1 MTRLEDELRN
11 ALRREIPPEDFAAK
25 VLARAAQVAPARRHW
40 YWPALFK
47 TRGIRWAVAAAM
59 CMLLAVAGL
68 DYWNTQRERAR
79 GEQAKAQLMLA
90 LRITGS
96 KLQLAQQKVQEIQ
109 APRTNRN

>member
-11 ALRREIPPEDFAAK
+11 ALQREKAPDGFAAR
-25 VLARAAQVAPARRHW
+25 VLAKAAEQERVRPRW
-40 YWPALFK
+40 WSVLFEVHAF
-47 TRGIRWAVAAAM
+47 RWAAAGAL
-59 CMLLAVAGL
+59 CLILAVAGL
-68 DYWNTQRERAR
+68 EYWNARTERAR

-96 KLQLAQQKVQEIQ
+96 KLQLAQQKVQGIQ